1 MTRRPHDERDHREER
16 QRQGRRLATGIW
28 HFSPQLSASLI
39 ACGLGIFL
47 GMSLV
52 YVSGLGFRPEAP
64 HAVWDGAGNNAG
76 VGRIEVIQM
85 PVGGRRLEDVKS
97 FLMTKVSYDDFGK
110 VYVNNYLVNA
120 SEDRHR
126 ILLAVKDNDK
136 ESKDFQ
142 ETNARGRN
150 NEFPLPKDVTIFL
163 RRGTNHIVYEVEN
176 ATGAC
181 TGEINF
187 LVNNIELK
195 AFPQYMPNEDFQPD
209 LYTANEVLRAQLKEQ
224 KMDFVDNALCS
235 RRIWQFSLD

>member
-1 MTRRPHDERDHREER
+1 
-16 QRQGRRLATGIW
+16 
-28 HFSPQLSASLI
+28 
-39 ACGLGIFL
+39 
-47 GMSLV
+47 
-52 YVSGLGFRPEAP
+52 
-64 HAVWDGAGNNAG
+64 
-76 VGRIEVIQM
+76 VIQM

-163 RRGTNHIVYEVEN
+163 SVGSER
-176 ATGAC
+176 
-181 TGEINF
+181 
-187 LVNNIELK
+187 
-195 AFPQYMPNEDFQPD
+195 
-209 LYTANEVLRAQLKEQ
+209 
-224 KMDFVDNALCS
+224 S
-235 RRIWQFSLD
+235 